1 MPTRCAAALRLTASA
16 LALAAAALP
25 ARAETLAEAISLAY
39 AHNPSL
45 QAQRAA
51 LRATDETY
59 VQTRAGLGPTV
70 SVGVTGQYQEARGG
84 YYNNTQ
90 QGQLAG
96 VAAHQENRTSSG
108 TVSVTQTLYTGGR
121 TKAALNAAE
130 ANILSQRQNVRNA
143 EISIVQQVIAAYTAV
158 RRDTQTLAA
167 YRDNL
172 SALQRQLEQ
181 TNAEFG
187 VRQVTR
193 TDVDITLGRVALA
206 QNSVAQAQAQLE
218 ISRAQYLNAVGQTP
232 GQLAPEPVLD
242 ALPPDLDAAF
252 DATEA
257 HNTQLLAAQFAEQSA
272 QFRVTEA
279 KRQYLPTIQAQL
291 SGQTGPVTPYAQSGI
306 LASRSRVVTGVISLN
321 QPLFTSGLYASEI
334 RQAVAQRE
342 QAREQVEATRR
353 TAVQNTSVSWSQLVA
368 ARTQLAADSSAVDS
382 TTRAFYGVRREQP
395 FGLRLPIDVLNA
407 EQELNNAQIRLLQDR
422 YNEYAARVSVLANT
436 GLLEAAL
443 FVPDLDVIDPTTNFR
458 RVRNI
463 GQTPWEPLVRAAD
476 GIGVPGLHDPKPPRQ
491 DDRIDRPHDDRPLP
505 PIPPPAAELKPFV
518 SATEIIAREKAG
530 VPPPTA
536 AGAATEAASPAAS
549 PSVAAP
555 AGGGGA
561 LTRCELRQAQLGL
574 CAVGGP
580 PPALSLNPDSPV
592 ATQH

>member
-1 MPTRCAAALRLTASA
+1 MPTRRAAALRLTASA

-25 ARAETLAEAISLAY
+25 ARGETLAEAIALAY
-39 AHNPSL
+39 AHNPTL
-45 QAQRAA
+45 QAQRAS

-59 VQTRAGLGPTV
+59 AQTRAGLGPTL
-70 SVGVTGQYQEARGG
+70 SVGINGTYQEARGS

-90 QGQLAG
+90 TGQALG
-96 VAAHQENRTSSG
+96 ITGHQENRTSSG
-108 TVSVTQTLYTGGR
+108 NVSLTQTLYTGGR
-121 TKAALNAAE
+121 TRAALNAAE
-130 ANILSQRQNVRNA
+130 ANILSARQDLRA
-143 EISIVQQVIAAYTAV
+143 TEITIVQQVISAYTAV
-158 RRDTQTLAA
+158 RRDAQVLAA

-218 ISRAQYLNAVGQTP
+218 ISRAQYLNAVGQNP
-232 GQLAPEPVLD
+232 GELAPEPVLES
-242 ALPPDLDAAF
+242 LPPSLDAAF

-272 QFRVTEA
+272 GFRVAEA

-291 SGQTGPVTPYAQSGI
+291 SGTIGPVTPYAQSGL
-306 LASRSRVVTGVISLN
+306 LANQTRVVTGVISLN
-321 QPLFTSGLYASEI
+321 QPLYTSGLYASQT
-334 RQAVAQRE
+334 RQAIAQQE
-342 QAREQVEATRR
+342 QAREQTEATRR
-353 TAVQNTSVSWSQLVA
+353 TAVQNTSVAWSQLIA
-368 ARTQLAADSSAVDS
+368 ARTQLAADTSAVDA

-407 EQELNNAQIRLLQDR
+407 EQELNSAQIRLLQDR
-422 YNEYAARVSVLANT
+422 YNEYAAQVSMLADT

-443 FVPDLDVIDPTTNFR
+443 LVPDLDVIDPTTHFR
-458 RVRNI
+458 RVRDI

-476 GIGVPGLHDPKPPRQ
+476 GIGVHGLRDPAPPRQ
-491 DDRIDRPHDDRPLP
+491 DDRSDRPRDERPLP
-505 PIPPPAAELKPFV
+505 PAPPPAAELKPFV

-530 VPPPTA
+530 APPPTSPSA
-536 AGAATEAASPAAS
+536 VAEAQPAA
-549 PSVAAP
+549 PTPAP
-555 AGGGGA
+555 GAGSGA
-561 LTRCELRQAQLGL
+561 GPDLSRCELRQAQLGL
-574 CAVGGP
+574 CAAGGA
-580 PPALSLNPDSPV
+580 PPAATQNPDAPV